1 MSAPWVTVAEMQ
13 LRDLMRRRTAVLLIA
28 ALPMTWYLAELAAG
42 VSYAVG
48 TGVLGMAWST
58 ATAPLFAVLGAR
70 HVDQRLVLAGY
81 RPRDIVLGR
90 LIALLNIATL
100 LALLFGVVMVIG
112 SRPTRPGDVF
122 LALLLTAVVSTPI
135 GWLTA
140 ALVPRELE
148 GTLLL
153 IALVGLQISI
163 PVGEAE
169 WLVPYW
175 APLRLTDYERS
186 PIGALWPTLQALTW
200 GVVIGVV
207 AIALWRRRVRLR
219 GSATGQRR
227 SVPLTG

>member
-1 MSAPWVTVAEMQ
+1 MSARWMTVAEMQ
-13 LRDLMRRRTAVLLIA
+13 TRDLVRRRTAVLLIA

-81 RPRDIVLGR
+81 RPRDIVVGR
-90 LIALLNIATL
+90 LVALFGIAIL

-112 SRPTRPGDVF
+112 SRPERTGDVF

-140 ALVPRELE
+140 AVVPRELE

-153 IALVGLQISI
+153 ICLVGLQISI
-163 PVGEAE
+163 PVGVAE

-186 PIGALWPTLQALTW
+186 PIGPTWPTIQALTW
-200 GVVIGVV
+200 GILIGVV
-207 AIALWRRRVRLR
+207 AIALWRRRVRVR
-219 GSATGQRR
+219 GSDAGRRR
-227 SVPLTG
+227 SVITTG